1 LAEDQNRLRKL
12 GITSSL
18 SKPVKQSELF
28 DLIISVI
35 GEPEG
40 HAAQARTAAGG
51 RRAVKRALGL
61 RILVAEDNEVNQLV
75 AKRIFE
81 RLGHRVTVVENGQE
95 AISALQ
101 RRKFD
106 LIAMDVQMPV
116 MDGLDS
122 TVAIRKSEEKTGG
135 HMPIV
140 AMTAHAMKGDRER
153 CLAAGMDGYVAKPIR
168 SSELEKTLSE
178 VLGKTSRNAK
188 VKYLAD
194 GRDGSVIDTA
204 ALLEGVGGNRRL
216 LQKLAKLFLTDLPRL
231 VARIRAS
238 SKARDGEELAK
249 TAHALKGAIGNFGA
263 AKAVSAAAEL
273 ERLAR
278 VGEFSAVENAWTTL
292 ELELSLAKNNLE
304 KLAAPARRE
313 PAKAGERKRRRR
325 RPAGLTK
332 KEIS

>member
-1 LAEDQNRLRKL
+1 
-12 GITSSL
+12 
-18 SKPVKQSELF
+18 
-28 DLIISVI
+28 
-35 GEPEG
+35 
-40 HAAQARTAAGG
+40 
-51 RRAVKRALGL
+51 
-61 RILVAEDNEVNQLV
+61 
-75 AKRIFE
+75 
-81 RLGHRVTVVENGQE
+81 
-95 AISALQ
+95 
-101 RRKFD
+101 
-106 LIAMDVQMPV
+106 
-116 MDGLDS
+116 
-122 TVAIRKSEEKTGG
+122 
-135 HMPIV
+135 
-140 AMTAHAMKGDRER
+140 MKGDRER